1 MQMSGTART
10 IFFFLVMVTAFQPGR
25 STPSHATSARAGDPG
40 STPSHATSA
49 RAGGP
54 GSTPSH
60 ATSARAG
67 GPGGAQSSN
76 QTTSLQIGGGKI
88 EVTLPDEQ
96 MKVSSEELLAWVRAA
111 ATAVSEYY
119 GHFPVDQL
127 TLRVRAAYGSG
138 VRHGMTY
145 PRGGG
150 LILISVGK
158 DTPVSD
164 LKDDWTLTHEMTH
177 LAFPNMEDSHHWI
190 EEGIAT
196 YVEPVA
202 RVQVGQMPVNE
213 LWREFIRDMPKGEPE
228 PGDEG
233 LDNTHTWG
241 RTYWGGALFCLMADV
256 QIHERTR
263 NKKGLQD
270 ALRAIVE
277 HGGRITQDWEIRDA
291 LAIGDKAT
299 GTRVLQDLYNQMR
312 NKPSPVDLAD
322 LWNKLGLAL
331 KDGAVEVN
339 DRAPEAAI
347 RQAITTRRGSV
358 VSAVTTP
365 RTR

>member
-1 MQMSGTART
+1 
-10 IFFFLVMVTAFQPGR
+10 MVTAFQHGR
-25 STPSHATSARAGDPG
+25 

-54 GSTPSH
+54 G
-60 ATSARAG
+60 AEG
-67 GPGGAQSSN
+67 SN
-76 QTTSLQIGGGKI
+76 QSTTLRIGGGEI
-88 EVTLPDEQ
+88 DVTLPDEQ

-119 GHFPVDQL
+119 GHFPVEQL

-177 LAFPNMEDSHHWI
+177 LAFPNMPDEHHWI

-202 RVQVGQMPVNE
+202 RVQVGQMSVNE

-256 QIHERTR
+256 QIRERTR

-277 HGGRITQDWEIRDA
+277 HGGRITQDWEIRET

-312 NKPSPVDLAD
+312 DKPSPVDLSG
-322 LWNKLGLAL
+322 LWNKLGLSV
-331 KDGAVEVN
+331 KDGAVVVN

-347 RQAITTRRGSV
+347 RQAITTPRSGVRV
-358 VSAVTTP
+358 VSGS
-365 RTR
+365 R